1 MLAKTQVT
9 PSNIMVA
16 DCGERIVLGDLGLAA
31 FLPEGSDFVLGR
43 SGTPGFLA
51 PECYENLGATK
62 RGMGWGCV
70 DRWMGGWIW
79 MAGWKLTGGG

>member
-1 MLAKTQVT
+1 M
-9 PSNIMVA
+9 
-16 DCGERIVLGDLGLAA
+16 LGDLGLAA

-79 MAGWKLTGGG
+79 MAGWKLTGGGVILFFFGTYSASREEAAQQT